1 MFYMNE
7 HSVRKRQAVD
17 GRYTAQKA
25 QNDMHI
31 TNNRSRVFRRSG
43 AVCIKIGSKA
53 ARHKSDRPGD
63 TLFTPHTYPA
73 ALLLMMLSMLC
84 WGSWANTQKIDQA
97 WRFEL
102 FYIDYTFGL
111 LAAAALFGLTFG
123 RTDAGSTNTFFVNLH
138 AASNR
143 SIVEAFAGGAIFS
156 IGNILLVAAISV
168 AGMAV
173 AFPVGAGLGL
183 VLGSLLNYVV
193 SPTGN
198 PVLIFGG
205 IALVCIAI
213 GLDALAY
220 RDLEGAGKSSKKGIL
235 LSIGGGMGAG
245 LFYPLVAKSLSG
257 PAHLVPYTVNFVFAL
272 GALSTALPMSYLL
285 MRKPV
290 NGPQLVLR
298 DYAAGG
304 RRVHAWGVVGGV
316 LWGLGT
322 IANFVASYVPMIGP
336 ATSFAMGEG
345 NTMISALWGVFVW
358 KEFKGATPRV
368 KLLLGLMF
376 LFFLLGLT
384 SIALA
389 PIIK

>member
-1 MFYMNE
+1 
-7 HSVRKRQAVD
+7 
-17 GRYTAQKA
+17 
-25 QNDMHI
+25 
-31 TNNRSRVFRRSG
+31 
-43 AVCIKIGSKA
+43 
-53 ARHKSDRPGD
+53 
-63 TLFTPHTYPA
+63 LFTPHTYPA

-84 WGSWANTQKIDQA
+84 WGSWANTQKIDKT

-102 FYIDYTFGL
+102 FYLDYTFGL

-123 RTDAGSTNTFFVNLH
+123 RTDAASANSFFVNLH
-138 AASNR
+138 AASSR

-173 AFPVGAGLGL
+173 AFPVGAGLAL
-183 VLGSLLNYVV
+183 VLGSLLNYFV

-205 IALVCIAI
+205 IALVCVAI

-220 RDLEGAGKSSKKGIL
+220 RDLEGEGKSSKKGIL
-235 LSIGGGMGAG
+235 LSIGGGIGAG

-257 PAHLVPYTVNFVFAL
+257 PAHLVPYTVNLVFAI
-272 GALSTALPMSYLL
+272 GALATALPISYLL

-290 NGPQLVLR
+290 NGPPLTLR
-298 DYAAGG
+298 DYAGG
-304 RRVHAWGVVGGV
+304 DVRVHAWGVAGGV

-322 IANFVASYVPMIGP
+322 IANFAASYVPMIGP

-345 NTMISALWGVFVW
+345 NSMISALWGVFVW
-358 KEFKGATPRV
+358 KEFKGASTRV
-368 KLLLGLMF
+368 KVLLGLMF
-376 LFFLLGLT
+376 LFFLFGLT

-389 PIIK
+389 PIVK

>member
-1 MFYMNE
+1 M
-7 HSVRKRQAVD
+7 
-17 GRYTAQKA
+17 
-25 QNDMHI
+25 
-31 TNNRSRVFRRSG
+31 
-43 AVCIKIGSKA
+43 
-53 ARHKSDRPGD
+53 
-63 TLFTPHTYPA
+63 L
-73 ALLLMMLSMLC
+73 LSMVC
-84 WGSWANTQKIDQA
+84 WGSWANTQKIDSR

-102 FYIDYTFGL
+102 FYLDYTLGL
-111 LAAAALFGLTFG
+111 LAAAVLFGLTFG
-123 RTDAGSTNTFFVNLH
+123 RTDATSANSFFVNLH
-138 AASNR
+138 TASSR
-143 SIVEAFAGGAIFS
+143 SLAEAFAGGAIFS

-183 VLGSLLNYVV
+183 VLGSFLNYLV

-205 IALVCIAI
+205 IALVCVAI

-235 LSIGGGMGAG
+235 LSIGGGIGAG
-245 LFYPLVAKSLSG
+245 LFYPFVAKSLTG
-257 PAHLVPYTVNFVFAL
+257 QNHLVPYTVNFVFAL
-272 GALSTALPMSYLL
+272 GALTTALPMSYLL

-290 NGPQLVLR
+290 TGPPLTLR
-298 DYAAGG
+298 DYAAGDV
-304 RRVHAWGVVGGV
+304 RVHAWGVAGGV

-358 KEFKGATPRV
+358 KEFKGATSRV
-368 KLLLGLMF
+368 KLLLGMMF

-389 PIIK
+389 PIVK

>member
-1 MFYMNE
+1 
-7 HSVRKRQAVD
+7 
-17 GRYTAQKA
+17 
-25 QNDMHI
+25 
-31 TNNRSRVFRRSG
+31 
-43 AVCIKIGSKA
+43 
-53 ARHKSDRPGD
+53 
-63 TLFTPHTYPA
+63 LFTPHTYPA
-73 ALLLMMLSMLC
+73 ALLLMLLSMLC
-84 WGSWANTQKIDQA
+84 WGSWANAQKIDA
-97 WRFEL
+97 RWRFEL
-102 FYIDYTFGL
+102 FYLDYTLGL
-111 LAAAALFGLTFG
+111 LAAALLFGLTLG
-123 RTDAGSTNTFFVNLH
+123 RTDPASADSFFANLH
-138 AASNR
+138 ASSTR
-143 SIVEAFAGGAIFS
+143 SLVEAFAGGAVFS

-173 AFPVGAGLGL
+173 AFPVGAGLAL
-183 VLGSLLNYVV
+183 VLGSLLNYFV

-220 RDLEGAGKSSKKGIL
+220 RDLESSGKSSAKGIL
-235 LSIGGGMGAG
+235 LSIAGGIGAG

-257 PAHLVPYTVNFVFAL
+257 PAHLVPYTVNFIFAL
-272 GALSTALPMSYLL
+272 GALTTAVPMSYLL

-290 NGPQLVLR
+290 TGPQLNLR

-304 RRVHAWGVVGGV
+304 ARVHAWGIVGGIV
-316 LWGLGT
+316 WGLGT

-345 NTMISALWGVFVW
+345 NTMISALWGVFIW
-358 KEFKGATPRV
+358 REFNGANARV

-389 PIIK
+389 PIVK

>member
-1 MFYMNE
+1 M
-7 HSVRKRQAVD
+7 
-17 GRYTAQKA
+17 
-25 QNDMHI
+25 
-31 TNNRSRVFRRSG
+31 
-43 AVCIKIGSKA
+43 
-53 ARHKSDRPGD
+53 
-63 TLFTPHTYPA
+63 L
-73 ALLLMMLSMLC
+73 LSMVC
-84 WGSWANTQKIDQA
+84 WGSWANTQKIDSR

-102 FYIDYTFGL
+102 FYLDYTFGL
-111 LAAAALFGLTFG
+111 LAAAVLFGLTLG
-123 RTDAGSTNTFFVNLH
+123 RTDATSANSFFINLH
-138 AASNR
+138 ATGSR
-143 SIVEAFAGGAIFS
+143 SLLEAFAGGAIFS

-173 AFPVGAGLGL
+173 AFPVGAGLAL
-183 VLGSLLNYVV
+183 VLGSLLNYFV

-198 PVLIFGG
+198 PALIFGG
-205 IALVCIAI
+205 IALVCVAI

-220 RDLEGAGKSSKKGIL
+220 RDLEGEARSTTKGIL
-235 LSIGGGMGAG
+235 LSIGGGIGAG

-257 PAHLVPYTVNFVFAL
+257 PGHLVPYTVNVVFAL
-272 GALSTALPMSYLL
+272 GALSTALPMSCLL

-290 NGPQLVLR
+290 SGPPLTLR
-298 DYAAGG
+298 DYTAGDL
-304 RRVHAWGVVGGV
+304 RLHAWGIAGGV

-358 KEFKGATPRV
+358 REFKGANARV
-368 KLLLGLMF
+368 KLLLAMMF